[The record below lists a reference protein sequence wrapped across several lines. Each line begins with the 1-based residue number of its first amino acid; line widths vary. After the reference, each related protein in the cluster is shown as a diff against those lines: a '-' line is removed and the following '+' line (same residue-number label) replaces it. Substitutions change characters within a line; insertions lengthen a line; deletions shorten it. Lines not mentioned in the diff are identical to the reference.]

1 VVEDT
6 ASSAVAPL
14 EVVMRV
20 VVAAALLA
28 GGLVHLDLYF
38 RYGYRDFPDANL
50 GRSFLANGIAS
61 VVVAAVVLLRRD
73 AIVRLAG
80 IAISAGT
87 LIAFFLSRNTDQG
100 IFGFTEKGFV
110 PSPQAAIAFIAEI
123 VALVILVASFVP
135 ALRWRHQAVVNMAVG
150 GALALIVV
158 ALGIA
163 APVVW
168 ANDST
173 ATSSP
178 NTTYPSATTTVVPG
192 APATTTATGD
202 TDAAPDA
209 STAAVTIK
217 GFAFDPQAATV
228 TVGETITWTNE
239 DGTDHT
245 VSAAD
250 GSFDSGDLGQGATFS
265 QTFSAAGTFDY
276 VCDIHPGMKASVTVT
291 G

>member
-1 VVEDT
+1 
-6 ASSAVAPL
+6 
-14 EVVMRV
+14 MRV
-20 VVAAALLA
+20 VAAAALLA

-61 VVVAAVVLLRRD
+61 VVVAAVLLLRRD

-87 LIAFFLSRNTDQG
+87 LIAFFLSRNTDKG

-110 PSPQAAIAFIAEI
+110 PSPQAAIAFIAEV
-123 VALVILVASFVP
+123 VALVILLASFVP

-158 ALGIA
+158 AVGIA

-168 ANDST
+168 ANDSSS
-173 ATSSP
+173 TSSP
-178 NTTYPSATTTVVPG
+178 NTTYPAATSTVVPDAPATTTPG
-192 APATTTATGD
+192 APATMAAAGDTTA
-202 TDAAPDA
+202 APSA
-209 STAAVTIK
+209 STTAVTIK
-217 GFAFDPQAATV
+217 GFAFGPKAATV

-250 GSFDSGDLGQGATFS
+250 GSFNSGDLGEGATFS

-276 VCDIHPGMKASVTVT
+276 ICDIHPGMKASVTVT